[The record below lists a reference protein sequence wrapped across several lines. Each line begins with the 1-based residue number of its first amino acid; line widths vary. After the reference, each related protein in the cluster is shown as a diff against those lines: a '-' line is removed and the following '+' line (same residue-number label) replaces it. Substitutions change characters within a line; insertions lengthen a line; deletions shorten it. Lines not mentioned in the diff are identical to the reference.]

1 MYSETGS
8 FAFSVTSVLNL
19 GALQIIK
26 NVETGYFSGF
36 VK

>member
-8 FAFSVTSVLNL
+8 FAFSAANVSNL
-19 GALQIIK
+19 GALQIK